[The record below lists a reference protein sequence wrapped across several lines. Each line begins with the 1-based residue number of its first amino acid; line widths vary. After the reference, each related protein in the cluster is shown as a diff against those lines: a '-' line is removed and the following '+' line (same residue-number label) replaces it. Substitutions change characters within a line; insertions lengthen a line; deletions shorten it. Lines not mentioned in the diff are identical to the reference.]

1 MLTRLS
7 IKNFALIRD
16 LEVEFKES
24 FSVITGETGA
34 GKSIILGALG
44 LILGNRAESQQFPDS
59 TAKCSIEGTF
69 NVEGYGFESFFA
81 ENDLDFESTCIIRRE
96 ITPQGKSR
104 AFVNDT
110 PVNLNLL
117 KDLTSRLI
125 DVHSQHQTLLL
136 QETAFQLSVV
146 DSVAKNG
153 ILLEKY
159 RHVFKSLLKLN
170 RERNELLE
178 LQTKSQAELDY
189 FNFLFDELEKARLVE
204 GEQTETEKEAEIL
217 SHAAEIKTRLFA
229 AAEILLNAEVNVLK
243 MLAEASTQLSS
254 ASRYMPDVATLGNR
268 LRESILEIRDI
279 AESADRLAEAT
290 SDDPERLE
298 QLNSRLSLLYQLEQ
312 KHRVNSVEEL
322 IEVRNSIEHK
332 ISGVTSLADQIAE
345 TDKRI
350 HDLENEREIL
360 ANELTTGRQA
370 VIPFIEEQ
378 IAEIITRLGMKDAR
392 FKVNLKTSSF
402 TLNGKDEIEFLF
414 SANKGAPLNEISKVA
429 SGGELSRLMLAVKSV
444 ISTKNLLPTI
454 IFDEIDTGI
463 SGDIAS
469 RVGEILKSVSKNMQ
483 VIAITH
489 LPQIAGKGS
498 EHFKVFKFEESDKT
512 FSALQRLDGAERVD
526 ELALMISG
534 DAALAAARETA
545 KELLRNN

>member
-16 LEVEFKES
+16 LEVEFKDS

-69 NVEGYGFESFFA
+69 NVEGYGFEMFFA
-81 ENDLDFESTCIIRRE
+81 ENDLDFEPVCIIRRE

-146 DSVAKNG
+146 DSVAKNSS
-153 ILLEKY
+153 LLEKY
-159 RHVFKSLLKLN
+159 RQVYKSLLKLI
-170 RERNELLE
+170 RERDELLE
-178 LQTKSQAELDY
+178 LQTKLQAELDY
-189 FNFLFDELEKARLVE
+189 FNFQFDELEKARLVE
-204 GEQTETEKEAEIL
+204 GEQAEAEKEAEIL
-217 SHAAEIKTRLFA
+217 THSAEIKSRLFS
-229 AAEILLNAEVNVLK
+229 AAEILMNGEGNVLK
-243 MLAEASTQLSS
+243 MLTEANNHFAS
-254 ASRYMPDVATLGNR
+254 ASKYMSDAAMLGSR
-268 LRESILEIRDI
+268 LRESILEIKDI

-298 QLNSRLSLLYQLEQ
+298 TLNSRLSLLYQLEQ

-322 IEVRNSIEHK
+322 IEVRNSIENK
-332 ISGVTSLADQIAE
+332 ICGVTSLSEQLIE

-350 HDLENEREIL
+350 HDLENEREVL
-360 ANELTTGRQA
+360 ATELTAGRQA

-378 IAEIITRLGMKDAR
+378 VVEIISRLGMKDAR
-392 FKVNLKTSSF
+392 FKVNLESGSF
-402 TLNGKDEIEFLF
+402 SLNGKDDIDFLF

-429 SGGELSRLMLAVKSV
+429 SGGELSRLMLAIKSV

-489 LPQIAGKGS
+489 LPQIAGKGN
-498 EHFKVFKFEESDKT
+498 EHFKVFKFEENHKT
-512 FSALQRLDGAERVD
+512 YSALQRLNGAERID

-534 DAALAAARETA
+534 DAELAAARETA

>member
-1 MLTRLS
+1 
-7 IKNFALIRD
+7 
-16 LEVEFKES
+16 
-24 FSVITGETGA
+24 
-34 GKSIILGALG
+34 
-44 LILGNRAESQQFPDS
+44 
-59 TAKCSIEGTF
+59 
-69 NVEGYGFESFFA
+69 
-81 ENDLDFESTCIIRRE
+81 
-96 ITPQGKSR
+96 
-104 AFVNDT
+104 
-110 PVNLNLL
+110 
-117 KDLTSRLI
+117 
-125 DVHSQHQTLLL
+125 LL

-146 DSVAKNG
+146 DSVAKNS

-178 LQTKSQAELDY
+178 LQSKSQAELDY
-189 FNFLFDELEKARLVE
+189 LNFLFDELEKARLVE
-204 GEQTETEKEAEIL
+204 GEQTEAEKEAEIL
-217 SHAAEIKTRLFA
+217 THAAEIKTRLFA
-229 AAEILLNAEVNVLK
+229 AAEILLNSEVNVLK
-243 MLAEASTQLSS
+243 MLAETNTHLSS
-254 ASRYMPDVATLGNR
+254 ASRFMPDAATLSDR

-332 ISGVTSLADQIAE
+332 ISSVTSLADQLAE
-345 TDKRI
+345 TDNRI
-350 HDLENEREIL
+350 HELESEREIL
-360 ANELTTGRQA
+360 ASELTAGRQA

-378 IAEIITRLGMKDAR
+378 VSEIITRLGMKDAR
-392 FKVNLKTSSF
+392 FKVNLETSSF

-534 DAALAAARETA
+534 DAALEAARETA

>member
-59 TAKCSIEGTF
+59 TVKCSIEGTF
-69 NVEGYGFESFFA
+69 NVEGYGFESFFL
-81 ENDLDFESTCIIRRE
+81 ENDLDFEPVCIIRRE

-146 DSVAKNG
+146 DSVAKNS

-204 GEQTETEKEAEIL
+204 GEQTEAEKEAEIL
-217 SHAAEIKTRLFA
+217 THAAEIKTRLFA
-229 AAEILLNAEVNVLK
+229 AAEILLNSEVNVLK
-243 MLAEASTQLSS
+243 MLAETNTQLSS
-254 ASRYMPDVATLGNR
+254 ASRYMPDVATLSDR

-332 ISGVTSLADQIAE
+332 ISSVTSLADQLAE

-350 HDLENEREIL
+350 QELENEREIFTS
-360 ANELTTGRQA
+360 ELTAGRQA

-378 IAEIITRLGMKDAR
+378 VAEIITRLGMKDAR
-392 FKVNLKTSSF
+392 FKVNLETSSF

-512 FSALQRLDGAERVD
+512 FSALQRIDGAERVD

-534 DAALAAARETA
+534 DAALEAARETA

>member
-59 TAKCSIEGTF
+59 TVKCSIEGTF
-69 NVEGYGFESFFA
+69 NVDGYGFESFFL
-81 ENDLDFESTCIIRRE
+81 ENDLDFEPVCIIRRE

-146 DSVAKNG
+146 DSVAKNS

-204 GEQTETEKEAEIL
+204 GEQTEAEKEAEIL
-217 SHAAEIKTRLFA
+217 THAAEIKTRLFA
-229 AAEILLNAEVNVLK
+229 AAEILLNSEVNVLK
-243 MLAEASTQLSS
+243 MLAEANTQLSS
-254 ASRYMPDVATLGNR
+254 ASRYMPDAATLSDR

-332 ISGVTSLADQIAE
+332 ISSVTSLADQLAE
-345 TDKRI
+345 TDNRI
-350 HDLENEREIL
+350 QELENEREIL
-360 ANELTTGRQA
+360 SNELTAGRQA

-378 IAEIITRLGMKDAR
+378 VAEIITRLGMKDAR
-392 FKVNLKTSSF
+392 FKVNLETSSF

-534 DAALAAARETA
+534 DAALEAARETA

>member
-59 TAKCSIEGTF
+59 TVKCSIEGTF
-69 NVEGYGFESFFA
+69 NVDGYGFESFFL
-81 ENDLDFESTCIIRRE
+81 ENDLDFEPVCIIRRE

-146 DSVAKNG
+146 DSVAKNS

-204 GEQTETEKEAEIL
+204 GEQTEAEKEAEIL
-217 SHAAEIKTRLFA
+217 AHAAEIKTRLFA
-229 AAEILLNAEVNVLK
+229 AAEILLNSEVNVLK
-243 MLAEASTQLSS
+243 MLAETNTQLSS
-254 ASRYMPDVATLGNR
+254 ASRYMPDAATLSDR

-322 IEVRNSIEHK
+322 IEVRNSIEYK
-332 ISGVTSLADQIAE
+332 ISSVTSLADQLAE
-345 TDKRI
+345 TDNRI
-350 HDLENEREIL
+350 HILENEREIL
-360 ANELTTGRQA
+360 ASELTAGRQA

-378 IAEIITRLGMKDAR
+378 VAEIITRLGMKDAR
-392 FKVNLKTSSF
+392 FKVNLETSSF

-534 DAALAAARETA
+534 DAALEAARETA